1 MILVEIQRVFVLVHS
16 NVSFALM
23 VKGQILLCVHFFDQ
37 LNILQAESN
46 FGHIK
51 GVVQLGVI
59 LSLSFYST
67 LFIIF
72 YLICVVTY
80 Y

>member
-1 MILVEIQRVFVLVHS
+1 MQRRVFVLVHS

-23 VKGQILLCVHFFDQ
+23 VKGQLLLCVHFFDQ

-51 GVVQLGVI
+51 AVVQLGVI
-59 LSLSFYST
+59 L
-67 LFIIF
+67 
-72 YLICVVTY
+72 
-80 Y
+80 